1 MLSWRWKAPTRSTRA
16 VRLGILILGAACGR
30 GSVGASRAEPAQTII
45 VTERVDHL
53 DVVAREPMVVEHPNG
68 TLFVSGYGAP
78 RPTLWKSTDRGATG
92 TRVDVGSDAQGA
104 VGNSD
109 VDLALASDGTLY
121 FASMTFDRTVFEGRQ
136 IAIGVSR
143 DAGATWSWKT
153 VSNSRFDD
161 RPWVKV
167 APAGIVHAIWNDG
180 SGVSHATSTDRGLT
194 WTELDRIHDRGGSSH
209 LAIGPRGEIAVRITP
224 MSASG
229 NKFDRGVELVA
240 VSTDAGRT
248 WMKHPAPGER
258 EWLPFDPA
266 KPLTR
271 WVEPLAWDAA
281 GNLYSLWTDSTGVW
295 LARSRDQGATWTTR
309 QVVDNRGAN
318 FFPYLIARGRG
329 ELAATWFS
337 GTGKEMGWRAARLTV
352 GDGESRPRVI
362 QSGLLPIEV
371 WSRISATSDSLFH
384 GTGGEYIAVTFLSD
398 GTLGA
403 VSPIQ
408 HPTAS
413 RMGFTW
419 WRLK

>member
-1 MLSWRWKAPTRSTRA
+1 MS
-16 VRLGILILGAACGR
+16 RLYVVVLLCAGCGR
-30 GSVGASRAEPAQTII
+30 ASVAGSRIEPAQTLI
-45 VTERVDHL
+45 VAQRVEHL

-78 RPTLWKSTDRGATG
+78 RPALWKSTDRGATWI
-92 TRVDVGSDAQGA
+92 RVDVGTELQGA
-104 VGNSD
+104 IGNSD
-109 VDLALASDGTLY
+109 VDLAVASDGTLY
-121 FASMTFDRTVFEGRQ
+121 FASMTFDRTVFEGRM

-143 DAGATWSWKT
+143 DAGVSWNWRT

-167 APAGIVHAIWNDG
+167 APDGTVHAIWNDG
-180 SGVSHATSTDRGLT
+180 SGVSHAMSIDRGLT

-209 LAIGPRGEIAVRITP
+209 LAVGPRGEIAVRITP

-229 NKFDRGVELVA
+229 NKFDRGVELIA
-240 VSTDAGRT
+240 VSTDGGRSWT
-248 WMKHPAPGER
+248 KRPAPGTR
-258 EWLPFDPA
+258 EWLPFDPTR
-266 KPLTR
+266 PLTR

-281 GNLYSLWTDSTGVW
+281 GNLFSLWTDSTGVW
-295 LARSRDQGATWTTR
+295 LARSPDQGATWTTW
-309 QVVDNRGAN
+309 QVVDHPGVN

-352 GDGESRPRVI
+352 GDGEARPRAM
-362 QSGLLPIEV
+362 QSELLSIEV
-371 WSRISATSDSLFH
+371 WSRISPTADSLFH
-384 GTGGEYIAVTFLSD
+384 GTGGEYIAMTFLRNGS
-398 GTLGA
+398 LGV
-403 VSPIQ
+403 VSPVQ

-419 WRLK
+419 WRLEGR